1 MIRGEVGRG
10 TYVGPPPASV
20 DLRQSFPTNGSSVVE
35 LGYNYAIYEQ
45 DPDVES
51 SLVALARRPDLQN
64 LMRYQPHAGLWS
76 HRAAGA
82 AWANRFAIGAK
93 PETTIVCNGAQ
104 HALSIIFSTIAEP
117 GDLIVTDTLT
127 FPGMKGLANLLRLS
141 LHGVAADEHGMK
153 PDALTVLCKQRKP
166 RAIYLMPTLHNPTGH
181 TMPAQRRIEIAR
193 IAEQYDLAIVED
205 DISSHLVTQPPPP
218 ISTMAPERSYY
229 ITGLSKS
236 VAGGVRI
243 AYLVAPEKKV
253 DDLSRTLGAT
263 CWMVAP
269 LMAELATMWI
279 EDGTADKVLSRK
291 RAEAQRR
298 QQLASRIL
306 DSASYSAGP
315 QSFHLWLTLPRQW
328 QSAAFTVE
336 VRRRGV
342 AVTSAEAFV
351 VGGGRIPQA
360 VRVCLGAAENRQQLE
375 AGLKI
380 VAATLASEHAECSAV
395 V

>member
-1 MIRGEVGRG
+1 
-10 TYVGPPPASV
+10 
-20 DLRQSFPTNGSSVVE
+20 
-35 LGYNYAIYEQ
+35 
-45 DPDVES
+45 
-51 SLVALARRPDLQN
+51 
-64 LMRYQPHAGLWS
+64 
-76 HRAAGA
+76 
-82 AWANRFAIGAK
+82 
-93 PETTIVCNGAQ
+93 
-104 HALSIIFSTIAEP
+104 
-117 GDLIVTDTLT
+117 
-127 FPGMKGLANLLRLS
+127 
-141 LHGVAADEHGMK
+141 MK

-315 QSFHLWLTLPRQW
+315 QSFHLWLTLPRH
-328 QSAAFTVE
+328 SPGGPRLSRSGRESPTVGSGPE
-336 VRRRGV
+336 DRGCDPCERARRMF
-342 AVTSAEAFV
+342 S
-351 VGGGRIPQA
+351 GR
-360 VRVCLGAAENRQQLE
+360 L
-375 AGLKI
+375 
-380 VAATLASEHAECSAV
+380 T
-395 V
+395 